1 MKILDPLAVA
11 HIALAARH
19 VFDVASIDQSDID
32 TASFEDL
39 KKRNPIHAGGL
50 HGDGGNTTFK
60 EPVCQYFEIFR
71 EGGKGAHWFIG
82 TICGDADDD
91 LSRAN
96 VSACGVGVDDGQR
109 VDTGSAGRFAPCV
122 FDGSIRR

>member
-1 MKILDPLAVA
+1 MIICNLCPRSMCNLCPRF
-11 HIALAARH
+11 I
-19 VFDVASIDQSDID
+19 
-32 TASFEDL
+32 
-39 KKRNPIHAGGL
+39 P
-50 HGDGGNTTFK
+50 
-60 EPVCQYFEIFR
+60 
-71 EGGKGAHWFIG
+71 GGKGAHWFIG